1 MAGTTINKDGGYTV
15 IEFDSLSSHA
25 DYITENNKS
34 SYSYNKTLEHCNGFI
49 GIDGN
54 LDTIIGN
61 IRYGDEK
68 LTTSLLNLKEQDNYE
83 AEEYDIH
90 MDIEGFAYD
99 MGSVICGEPECCLN
113 TNPLAPKKT
122 IEIVVDLGYSGG
134 VYSDAINY
142 RSIAIMNLVTS
153 LQREGY
159 IVKLSL
165 LSTYPGNYQIHK
177 TNIDTDIVSASQL
190 AVGTSSY
197 YWRGASWLTVQIL
210 NKGGCDGGMDGSRT
224 PQEVID
230 QFKKDNIFYIGGG
243 YTDSRMN
250 YFDSVDEANG
260 YIQELFSKFID
271 KELVA

>member
-1 MAGTTINKDGGYTV
+1 MAGTLINKDKGYTV

-25 DYITENNKS
+25 DYIAENNKS
-34 SYSYNKTLEHCNGFI
+34 SYSYNRELKDCSDFI
-49 GIDGN
+49 GIEGN

-122 IEIVVDLGYSGG
+122 IEIVVDLGYCGG
-134 VYSDAINY
+134 CYATAINY

-165 LSTYPGNYQIHK
+165 LSTYPRNKQIHK

-210 NKGGCDGGMDGSRT
+210 NKGGRTGGDDCSTT
-224 PQEVID
+224 PID
-230 QFKKDNIFYIGGG
+230 IIKQFEKDNIFYIGGG
-243 YTDSRMN
+243 YTDYKMN
-250 YFDSVDEANG
+250 DFDSVDEANK

>member
-1 MAGTTINKDGGYTV
+1 MEGTTINKDKGYTI

-25 DYITENNKS
+25 DYITNNNKS
-34 SYSYNKTLEHCNGFI
+34 RYSYNKKLKDCNSFI
-49 GIDGN
+49 GIEGN
-54 LDTIIGN
+54 LDTIIDN
-61 IRYGDEK
+61 IRYGDER
-68 LTTSLLNLKEQDNYE
+68 LTTSLLNLKEQDSYE

-113 TNPLAPKKT
+113 TNPLTPKKT

-134 VYSDAINY
+134 CYSTAINY

-165 LSTYPGNYQIHK
+165 LSTYPHNNQIHK

-210 NKGGCDGGMDGSRT
+210 NNGGRDGGSDCSTT
-224 PQEVID
+224 PRDVID
-230 QFKKDNIFYIGGG
+230 QFKKNNIFYIGGG
-243 YTDSRMN
+243 YTDGKMN
-250 YFDSVDEANG
+250 NLNSVDEANE